1 MRSRACR
8 WRGGTVR
15 RFVTGLLVLV
25 SAVALVLAST
35 SLWTRPQRG
44 EHAGLRDQRRDHG
57 RPARGGGAHHRA
69 RHVHGDG
76 QRGRAA
82 GHRRRAHRPAAPP
95 ADVAI
100 DRGGGHRFARVSRR
114 APAARRRPVP
124 AADVERAHL
133 RARPTVLIWIAALV
147 ALYLGALEWL
157 RSRAPE
163 PTPAEQT
170 ASGAVPSAGPDG
182 VAGSGAAVVPGVV
195 PAPVQVPS
203 GSTARPRACR
213 AALRSR
219 PRWSRSRLRP
229 LRPGGAQTRD
239 DLHPRRPPGP
249 ARAPG
254 GRPGRRRPHRRGV
267 LGRKENRLL
276 AI

>member
-8 WRGGTVR
+8 WREGTVR

-25 SAVALVLAST
+25 SPVPLVLAST

-57 RPARGGGAHHRA
+57 RPARGEGAHHRA

-95 ADVAI
+95 ADVPI

-157 RSRAPE
+157 RGRAPE
-163 PTPAEQT
+163 PAPAEQA

-182 VAGSGAAVVPGVV
+182 VAGSGSPAAPAAV
-195 PAPVQVPS
+195 PAPRAVRQPVGGAANGTPVATATAVEPAPTVKPLVP
-203 GSTARPRACR
+203 
-213 AALRSR
+213 AALTPETISTLND
-219 PRWSRSRLRP
+219 RLDLLVR
-229 LRPGGAQTRD
+229 LGAARD
-239 DLHPRRPPGP
+239 
-249 ARAPG
+249 A
-254 GRPGRRRPHRRGV
+254 GV
-267 LGRKENRLL
+267 LTEEEFSREKN
-276 AI
+276 